1 MSDRCVSINTRYS
14 SKTWI
19 RFSWPRSRRTV
30 RYVIRAIQSAAGP
43 LTSNPFSL
51 AICRK
56 YAPKPMVSSRSG
68 LLTSIHVPL
77 ISICCPTNHADV
89 WKEIL
94 KKKDPATYMKYQS
107 RFEDDRKAS
116 SKAPEPRWRK
126 VYLVSFR
133 FGPLYIYATSL
144 PSDTERIYLMWL
156 TESLGERSDSAS
168 QRR

>member
-1 MSDRCVSINTRYS
+1 MTMSDRCVSTSTRYS

-30 RYVIRAIQSAAGP
+30 RYVIRTIQSAAGP
-43 LTSNPFSL
+43 LTPNLFRL
-51 AICRK
+51 AIYRK

-68 LLTSIHVPL
+68 LLASLHVPL
-77 ISICCPTNHADV
+77 ISICCPTNLADV

-94 KKKDPATYMKYQS
+94 KKKDPATYIKYQS

-126 VYLVSFR
+126 VYLVRSH
-133 FGPLYIYATSL
+133 FGPLYTMST
-144 PSDTERIYLMWL
+144 PF
-156 TESLGERSDSAS
+156 
-168 QRR
+168 